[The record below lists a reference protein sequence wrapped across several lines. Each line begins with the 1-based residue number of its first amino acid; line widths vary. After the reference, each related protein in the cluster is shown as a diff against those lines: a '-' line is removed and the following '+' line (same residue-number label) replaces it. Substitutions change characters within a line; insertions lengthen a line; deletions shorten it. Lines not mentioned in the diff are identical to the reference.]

1 MMNDFIQNISP
12 SINDTI
18 RSLSLFY
25 PEIGIATGFILVVLA
40 DLFFHRRSPQA
51 SFMLTILC
59 LALVGCLNF
68 SQLGYPAEAAFG
80 GMIIVDRLAVVFKII
95 FCFVSVLFVLFVRYN
110 QSLQNSSKGTG
121 DLYSILLA
129 VHLGLHLMVMS
140 QNLVMIYL
148 SLEMVSVGSYL
159 MVGYLSGNPK
169 QSEAAMKY
177 ALFGA
182 VCSAFMLYGMSLL
195 YGFTGSLEI
204 YSPQFAS
211 FLITTPFASWGLGL
225 IMLLT
230 GIAFKLSL
238 VPFHFWSP
246 DVYEGAPTP
255 VTAFLSTGPKIAGF
269 ALLIR
274 ILAPFQPFN
283 LSGIDSSI
291 FSMTTVLAVMA
302 IASMVVGNFG
312 AIWQN
317 NVKRMLA
324 YSSIGHTGFMLMA
337 LFVFSASGFK
347 ALIFYMV
354 IYSIMNM
361 AAFMIVDEIEERTGK
376 QNIDDYKGLGKSF
389 TVLMI
394 AMVVVLVSLTGL
406 PPTAGFTAK
415 FLIFSAAIEAYNL
428 SGSALMMIVI
438 ITGAISTVVSLFY
451 YFRIPLNAFLRT
463 GENQVTGIKGSPK
476 VYITLFLVFLLIF
489 FILFP
494 SPIQKL
500 L

>member
-1 MMNDFIQNISP
+1 MNDFVPYISL
-12 SINDTI
+12 SINETI
-18 RSLSLFY
+18 KSIVFFY
-25 PEIGIATGFILVVLA
+25 PEITLVGGFLLVILA
-40 DLFFHRRSPQA
+40 DLFFSKRSPQLP
-51 SFMLTILC
+51 FML
-59 LALVGCLNF
+59 ALLTLLFAGILNF
-68 SQLGYPAEAAFG
+68 GMLGKAPVQLFG
-80 GMIIVDRLAVVFKII
+80 GMIVLDHLAVLFKLV
-95 FCFVSVLFVLFVRYN
+95 FCFASILFVLFIRYHKD
-110 QSLQNSSKGTG
+110 LQRSSKGTG
-121 DLYSILLA
+121 DLFSILMA
-129 VHLGLHLMVMS
+129 VQLGLNLMVMS
-140 QNLVMIYL
+140 QNLLMIYL

-159 MVGYLSGNPK
+159 MVGYLSQNPR

-211 FLITTPFASWGLGL
+211 FLGTTPFHSWGVGMVLLL
-225 IMLLT
+225 I
-230 GIAFKLSL
+230 GVFFKLSL
-238 VPFHFWSP
+238 VPFHFWAP

-255 VTAFLSTGPKIAGF
+255 VTAFLSTAPKIAGF
-269 ALLIR
+269 GLLIR
-274 ILAPFQPFN
+274 ILAPFQPLS
-283 LSGIDSSI
+283 LSGIDNSL
-291 FSMTTVLAVMA
+291 FSLTSVLAVMA
-302 IASMVVGNFG
+302 IFSMVVGNFG

-361 AAFMIVDEIEERTGK
+361 AAFMIADEVEEKTGK
-376 QNIDDYKGLGKSF
+376 QNIDDYKGLGRPLS
-389 TVLMI
+389 VLMI

-415 FLIFSAAIEAYNL
+415 FLVFSAAIEAYNL
-428 SGSALMMIVI
+428 SGSGLLMTLIAV
-438 ITGAISTVVSLFY
+438 GAISTVVSLFY

-463 GENQVTGIKGSPK
+463 SDNPVTGFRNSPK
-476 VYITLFLVFLLIF
+476 TYISLVLVFLLIF

-494 SPIQKL
+494 SAIL
-500 L
+500 RYL

>member
-1 MMNDFIQNISP
+1 MMNDFIPNISL

-18 RSLSLFY
+18 RSLSLVY
-25 PEIGIATGFILVVLA
+25 PEIALVIGFILVIIS
-40 DLFFHRRSPQA
+40 DLFLSRRNPQLTFA
-51 SFMLTILC
+51 LTILC
-59 LALVGCLNF
+59 LAFVGFLNF
-68 SQLGYPAEAAFG
+68 RELGHPAVLAFG
-80 GMIIVDRLAVVFKII
+80 GMIVLDHLAVLFKLI
-95 FCFVSVLFVLFVRYN
+95 FCFVSILFVLFVRYN
-110 QSLQNSSKGTG
+110 KPLQNNNKGTG

-140 QNLVMIYL
+140 QNLLMIYL

-159 MVGYLSGNPK
+159 MVGYLSGNSK

-204 YSPQFAS
+204 YSPQFLS
-211 FLITTPFASWGLGL
+211 FLSTTPFHSWGLAL
-225 IMLLT
+225 IMLLI

-274 ILAPFQPFN
+274 VLAPLQPLN
-283 LSGIDSSI
+283 LSGVDNSV
-291 FSMTTVLAVMA
+291 FSLTTIMAVMA
-302 IASMVVGNFG
+302 ILSMIVGNFG

-347 ALIFYMV
+347 ALLFYMV

-361 AAFMIVDEIEERTGK
+361 AVFMIVDEIEEKTGK
-376 QNIDDYKGLGKSF
+376 QNIDDYKGLGKPLS
-389 TVLMI
+389 VLMI
-394 AMVVVLVSLTGL
+394 AMVIVLVSLTGL

-415 FLIFSAAIEAYNL
+415 FLVFSAAIEAYYL
-428 SGSALMMIVI
+428 SGSTLLMVMII
-438 ITGAISTVVSLFY
+438 IAAVSTVVSLFY
-451 YFRIPLNAFLRT
+451 YFRIPLNAFLR
-463 GENQVTGIKGSPK
+463 ESQNPVTGFTNSGKT
-476 VYITLFLVFLLIF
+476 YISLFLVFLLIF

-494 SPIQKL
+494 SAIQQFL
-500 L
+500 

>member
-1 MMNDFIQNISP
+1 MNDFIQHIST
-12 SINDTI
+12 SIDDTI

-25 PEIGIATGFILVVLA
+25 AEISLAAGFILAIIA
-40 DLFFHRRSPQA
+40 DLFYPKKNSQL
-51 SFMLTILC
+51 SFLITLLC
-59 LALVGCLNF
+59 LSFVGVLCF
-68 SQLGYPAEAAFG
+68 GQLGLPPVPAFG
-80 GMIIVDRLAVVFKII
+80 GMIVLDHLAVLFKII
-95 FCFVSVLFVLFVRYN
+95 FCFVSILFVFFVRYHKA
-110 QSLQNSSKGTG
+110 LQNSSKGSG

-129 VHLGLHLMVMS
+129 VHLGMHLMVMS
-140 QNLVMIYL
+140 QHLVMIYL

-159 MVGYLSGNPK
+159 MVGYLSGNAK

-195 YGFTGSLEI
+195 YGFTGSLDV
-204 YSPQFAS
+204 YSSEFLS
-211 FLITTPFASWGLGL
+211 FLSTTPFQSWGVAL
-225 IMLLT
+225 IMLLI

-274 ILAPFQPFN
+274 LLAPFHPLD
-283 LSGIDSSI
+283 LSGLDGPVFSLSSI
-291 FSMTTVLAVMA
+291 MA
-302 IASMVVGNFG
+302 ILAIGSMIVGNFG

-337 LFVFSASGFK
+337 LFAFSASGFK

-376 QNIDDYKGLGKSF
+376 QNIEDYKGLGKHF
-389 TVLMI
+389 APLLIGFVI
-394 AMVVVLVSLTGL
+394 VLVSLTGL

-428 SGSALMMIVI
+428 SASSLLMAVIV
-438 ITGAISTVVSLFY
+438 TGAVSTVVSLFY
-451 YFRIPLNAFLRT
+451 YFRIPLNAFLRK
-463 GENQVTGIKGSPK
+463 GETIVEDVRSSPK
-476 VYITLFLVFLLIF
+476 AYISLFLVFLLIF
-489 FILFP
+489 FIVFP
-494 SPIQKL
+494 SAIQQYL
-500 L
+500 

>member
-1 MMNDFIQNISP
+1 MMNDFIPYISL

-18 RSLSLFY
+18 KSLALFY
-25 PEIGIATGFILVVLA
+25 PEAILVAGFLLVILA
-40 DLFFHRRSPQA
+40 DLFFSRRIPQ
-51 SFMLTILC
+51 LPYL
-59 LALVGCLNF
+59 LALFTLIFSGVLNCGMLGQAPV
-68 SQLGYPAEAAFG
+68 QLFG
-80 GMIIVDRLAVVFKII
+80 GMIVLDHLAVLFKLI
-95 FCFVSVLFVLFVRYN
+95 FCFVSILF
-110 QSLQNSSKGTG
+110 
-121 DLYSILLA
+121 SILMA
-129 VHLGLHLMVMS
+129 VQLGLNLMVMS
-140 QNLVMIYL
+140 QNLLMIYL

-159 MVGYLSGNPK
+159 LVGYLSQNPK

-204 YSPQFAS
+204 YSPQFVS
-211 FLITTPFASWGLGL
+211 FLSTTPFHSWGVGL
-225 IMLLT
+225 IMLLI

-238 VPFHFWSP
+238 VPFHFWAP

-255 VTAFLSTGPKIAGF
+255 VTAFLSTAPKIAGF
-269 ALLIR
+269 GLFIR
-274 ILAPFQPFN
+274 VLAPFQPLS
-283 LSGIDSSI
+283 LSGVDSSL
-291 FSMTTVLAVMA
+291 FSLTGVLAVMA
-302 IASMVVGNFG
+302 IFSMIVGNFG

-324 YSSIGHTGFMLMA
+324 YSSIGHTGFMMMA
-337 LFVFSASGFK
+337 LFIFSASGFK

-361 AAFMIVDEIEERTGK
+361 AAFMIADEVEEKTGK
-376 QNIDDYKGLGKSF
+376 QNIDDYKGLGKPLS
-389 TVLMI
+389 VLMI

-415 FLIFSAAIEAYNL
+415 FLVFSAAIEAYNL
-428 SGSALMMIVI
+428 SGSVLLMALI
-438 ITGAISTVVSLFY
+438 IIGAISTVVSLFY

-463 GENQVTGIKGSPK
+463 SDNPVIGFKNSPK
-476 VYITLFLVFLLIF
+476 TYISLFLVFLLLF

-494 SPIQKL
+494 SVIL
-500 L
+500 GFL